1 MIKREIN
8 KMLSCK
14 EVTELLSKARVTKLS
29 LMESLSLKM
38 HLFMCAACKK
48 FSKQM
53 EFLRSAFNQ
62 LQNKVSFDQKLSL
75 ESKDKMKRTLLEQ
88 K

>member
-1 MIKREIN
+1 
-8 KMLSCK
+8 MLSCK